1 MNWRIIY
8 FSERVRDE
16 VMNLPAGIR
25 ADYLRLAN
33 LMVEHGADLRLPH
46 SRAMGAGLFELRAK
60 GKEGIGRVFYC
71 TQVGQTIVVLHSFV
85 KKTQKTPD
93 NELLIATRRLKE
105 VKNAK

>member
-33 LMVEHGADLRLPH
+33 FDG
-46 SRAMGAGLFELRAK
+46 
-60 GKEGIGRVFYC
+60 
-71 TQVGQTIVVLHSFV
+71 
-85 KKTQKTPD
+85 
-93 NELLIATRRLKE
+93 
-105 VKNAK
+105 